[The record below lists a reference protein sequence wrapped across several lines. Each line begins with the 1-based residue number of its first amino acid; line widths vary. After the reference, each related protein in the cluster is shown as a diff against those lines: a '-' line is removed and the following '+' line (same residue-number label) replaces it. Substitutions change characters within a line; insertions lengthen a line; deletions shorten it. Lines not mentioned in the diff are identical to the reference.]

1 MAPPPAGSILLDPP
15 LRGGEELQE
24 DGADAVVLH
33 GQDLRGVTLFFWGGR
48 NLLVK
53 DCPPLLWHAIV
64 VVTTSA
70 FVQTMYHYTDSVHL
84 CILGIIKGT

>member
-1 MAPPPAGSILLDPP
+1 MAPPPPGSVLLDPP

-33 GQDLRGVTLFFWGGR
+33 GQDLRGVTLFLGGR
-48 NLLVK
+48 NLLVN
-53 DCPPLLWHAIV
+53 DCPPLLWHAI

-70 FVQTMYHYTDSVHL
+70 FVQTMYHYTDSVRVYFRY
-84 CILGIIKGT
+84 ITGT